1 MEMSDRAR
9 EVRKAMKK
17 TQKEFAALMGT
28 QQTTLSSMETSQGPI
43 SARYIKTI
51 CSIFN
56 VNEHWLRTGEGQMF
70 NNDKETVIRQ
80 LQQELFLTDDEMDL
94 LSVYL
99 EFPSEERQ
107 QILAFARR
115 YSEKLAEKASHRPL
129 TIDEKVAAY
138 RAELE
143 AEEREKAK
151 SSASPN
157 GKESIQIA

>member
-9 EVRKAMKK
+9 EARKALKK
-17 TQKEFAALMGT
+17 TQKDFAKLLGIG
-28 QQTTLSSMETSQGPI
+28 QSTLAMMEISNGPI
-43 SARYIKTI
+43 ADRYIKII
-51 CSIFN
+51 CSICN

-107 QILAFARR
+107 QILAFAKR
-115 YSEKLAEKASHRPL
+115 YSEKLAEKAMRRPL

-157 GKESIQIA
+157 GKENIQIA

>member
-9 EVRKAMKK
+9 EARKALKK
-17 TQKEFAALMGT
+17 TQKDFAKLLGIG
-28 QQTTLSSMETSQGPI
+28 QSTLAMMEISNGPI
-43 SARYIKTI
+43 ADRYIKII
-51 CSIFN
+51 CSICN
-56 VNEHWLRTGEGQMF
+56 VNEHWLRTGGGQMF

-94 LSVYL
+94 LTVYL

-143 AEEREKAK
+143 AEARKKTK

-157 GKESIQIA
+157 GKENIQIA